1 MNLIQQQTAAHNA
14 GKVSDD
20 DFAKFQRMVTAIY
33 DIYASPN
40 LSMTARMTYSKE
52 DGMVAGLLESN
63 AASAAYIQSYN
74 ALGKLGFP
82 IGSFNGN
89 ALTIYKYAQQGR
101 TQVFNNSSYL
111 LQPVM
116 LFHPLSTSAKPAA
129 FLKKR

>member
-20 DFAKFQRMVTAIY
+20 DFAKFQSMVTAIY

-52 DGMVAGLLESN
+52 DRMVAGLLESN
-63 AASAAYIQSYN
+63 AASAAYIQSYK
-74 ALGKLGFP
+74 ALGNLGFP
-82 IGSFNGN
+82 ISSFNGN
-89 ALTIYKYAQQGR
+89 ALTIYKYVQQGSKL
-101 TQVFNNSSYL
+101 TLNNVSYI

-116 LFHPLSTSAKPAA
+116 LFHRLSASAKPAA
-129 FLKKR
+129 FMKKR

>member
-52 DGMVAGLLESN
+52 DGMVAGL
-63 AASAAYIQSYN
+63 
-74 ALGKLGFP
+74 P
-82 IGSFNGN
+82 
-89 ALTIYKYAQQGR
+89 
-101 TQVFNNSSYL
+101 
-111 LQPVM
+111 
-116 LFHPLSTSAKPAA
+116 
-129 FLKKR
+129 

>member
-1 MNLIQQQTAAHNA
+1 
-14 GKVSDD
+14 
-20 DFAKFQRMVTAIY
+20 
-33 DIYASPN
+33 
-40 LSMTARMTYSKE
+40 MTARMTYSKE
-52 DGMVAGLLESN
+52 DGMGAGLLESN

-89 ALTIYKYAQQGR
+89 ALAIYKYAQQGR
-101 TQVFNNSSYL
+101 TLTFNNVSYL